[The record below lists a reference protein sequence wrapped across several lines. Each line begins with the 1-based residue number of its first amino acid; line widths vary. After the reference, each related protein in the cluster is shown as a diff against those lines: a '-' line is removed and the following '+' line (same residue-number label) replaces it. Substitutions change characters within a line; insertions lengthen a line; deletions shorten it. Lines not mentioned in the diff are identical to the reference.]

1 MQQSSLESRK
11 RKLYYLRQ
19 TIHIK
24 TTEALRKSFEEKKN
38 LFYAIELYLAPLSLL
53 AAFCG

>member
-1 MQQSSLESRK
+1 MIGNAFR
-11 RKLYYLRQ
+11 
-19 TIHIK
+19 IK

-38 LFYAIELYLAPLSLL
+38 LFYAIELYLAPSSLL